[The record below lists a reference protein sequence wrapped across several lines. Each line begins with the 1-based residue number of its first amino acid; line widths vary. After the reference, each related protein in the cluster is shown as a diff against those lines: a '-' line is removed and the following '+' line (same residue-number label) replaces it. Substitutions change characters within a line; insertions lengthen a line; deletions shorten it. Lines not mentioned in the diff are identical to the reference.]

1 MELAVIAALAGIGEE
16 MLFRGVIQAVVAQ
29 QIGGPRG
36 MWWGLL
42 VAAALFG
49 LLHPV
54 TPTYAVLAALIG
66 LYLGWLWLAWGNL
79 LLPIITHGSYDFLAL
94 WYLLRARNQGRQVG
108 G

>member
-1 MELAVIAALAGIGEE
+1 
-16 MLFRGVIQAVVAQ
+16 
-29 QIGGPRG
+29 
-36 MWWGLL
+36 
-42 VAAALFG
+42 
-49 LLHPV
+49 
-54 TPTYAVLAALIG
+54 VLAALIG